1 MCVDNNL
8 VNINLL
14 DPNCQILRN
23 SPWTSSTE
31 NGIPNFEDIRSFVE
45 LSMKPKNPNFIEYN
59 GDEISS
65 RSTVQDSTILKLGGD
80 FTNKDGETYYS
91 TRYTDELM
99 GGNNSTENNYEG
111 FGINS
116 VDIVYDANKI
126 PQVTV
131 VFYDLRGNVLND
143 FNSKYAKMF
152 QLPYP
157 IFQLKIKGGFG
168 PIIEYRLL
176 KIRDDISVDESGN
189 YIITSKFIGDRFS
202 PLSDLPLLYLMA
214 VPYLKNGT
222 DVNIQDEFI
231 ESFLELINSSK
242 RLYEKLNQALESDVE
257 QTNEAEFQK
266 LLEEKTNYQQK
277 LETIKNK
284 ENFLNWFKEDVK
296 FISFSQSLK
305 DTVINYVNSCTF
317 DFKNNKINFPS
328 LTNISL
334 SSQFYTYIRE
344 IVEKNVD
351 ILDNNEDV
359 IIYDYKTFN
368 AQLVIDFID
377 YTGLIIKINDKDKQ
391 ILEKGYKFHND
402 RYVRISN
409 LPTQVLGE
417 TKLSIGNIFKLIFN
431 DYNYLMSRIKK
442 AGDSGY
448 NDIVNTKNRNQ
459 QTFDK
464 MGFPTVIQDGKLV
477 YPGIINE
484 FKNWSEVIFI
494 EEFIDA
500 YYQAL
505 KDTIISDSLLNREE
519 DGRSKYIP
527 INPREFY
534 TFVNNEPYKNNVEN
548 IYFRKTNKEFYQL
561 IYERFL
567 CLVNININ
575 FQNLTPNEYTNWN
588 NTQDVKQDW
597 LTFIKELFVDKNVDS
612 INIKKSLFFLMA
624 EIEARNIAYS
634 VSLDDKLKKDL
645 TQLSNT
651 FSDNFFYEKV
661 NDNFVNKNHELF
673 KATVN
678 DGKSLPLYNNIKIID
693 DNYVT
698 FSTISPDKNLISDG
712 SQPSDIISTFMKTLH
727 DTNDKYKITK
737 DNIFYIPDTK
747 LKNGN
752 ESDYD
757 STFPFKSLQ
766 KQLDE
771 DGYISTLVDRFDNT
785 IENMQT
791 VFDLGLLYDN
801 ARYPCLIQIPRGILI
816 VLGGLLKAN
825 VDFYPNKDILDITI
839 FFKTLNRPFNDE
851 KKLYIKK
858 GTPIYNYLLEEYNLS
873 RVKFGFSYSYYI
885 NTIVPSLSDVNVIRI
900 KRTIDSPGNS
910 EQIIEYFYQKTY
922 LSVNDFSFT
931 SYNTNNV
938 LDELL
943 IGNIE
948 SDTLYT
954 QYLKV
959 LLPKVAQF
967 IKEDDKKIQDKLKS
981 FGSYVNDPDVK
992 LAIYKS
998 FQVIYENYLHGIEE
1012 TNILLSV
1019 SDNDTSSFK
1028 FVDRAYKNIGNDC
1041 ILDVKTL
1048 LNDVNDTDVSL
1059 LSAISRLLSDN
1070 NFWFY
1075 PFQSFITTTKNYN
1088 TLFDINLNN
1097 PETTKPV
1104 FVAMYVGALSSNPN
1118 NDFNTSSI
1126 QNDGISK
1133 DKIPADFG
1141 TGLNAFLVKFTGLQ
1155 NQSVF
1160 SNFQISTE
1168 SLKNTDEGLR
1178 IQSEII
1184 NNASNSYAIPKGQSL
1199 LNVYQKQSYVTTVK
1213 IPFGNMGIQPTQ
1225 YFYQEYMPLF
1235 DGLYIIHNV
1244 THSINADTQRLE
1256 TTFKGYRLKKDTNP
1270 IITQQF
1276 VDFLNNDIY
1285 TQGLND
1291 LGYTQNTT
1299 LPPFNPSD
1307 DFYTNARRFVIP
1319 KEGFVDHVYWDVN
1332 NWRTGYGSEIFA
1344 LDGALTAKG
1353 DDRFNGKYYRTLP
1366 SDKTQWPRHIDL
1378 ATGIINFK
1386 KIDNGHVEKYNYNK
1400 SLIKRG
1406 LAQWDAARNND
1417 KYKGDV
1423 TKFYTKNHADKAFDF
1438 TFKKFLDITRAVN
1451 PTGFAKLGQKAQ
1463 IALTYVS
1470 YGFGSIRSKD
1480 PNMINI
1486 RAAIASGS
1494 DADAAIALIKDLA
1507 TKDGNWVK
1515 QTYYNSAKYIDSN
1528 IYNNISSDL
1537 QEKLKQYQI
1546 YL

>member
-14 DPNCQILRN
+14 DPNCQILKN

-45 LSMKPKNPNFIEYN
+45 LSMKPKNPNFIEYT
-59 GDEISS
+59 GDEVSS
-65 RSTVQDSTILKLGGD
+65 RSTVQDSIILKLGGD
-80 FTNKDGETYYS
+80 FTNKDNETYYS

-231 ESFLELINSSK
+231 ESFLELTNSSK

-257 QTNEAEFQK
+257 KENEAEFQK
-266 LLEEKTNYQQK
+266 LSEERTNYQQK
-277 LETIKNK
+277 LENIKNK
-284 ENFLNWFKEDVK
+284 DIFLNWFKEDVK

-317 DFKNNKINFPS
+317 DLKNNKINFPS

-334 SSQFYTYIRE
+334 SSEFYTYIRE
-344 IVEKNVD
+344 IVEKNVN
-351 ILDNNEDV
+351 ILDDNEDI
-359 IIYDYKTFN
+359 IIYDYTTFN
-368 AQLVIDFID
+368 TTQLVIEFID
-377 YTGLIIKINDKDKQ
+377 YSELIKKINDKDNQ
-391 ILEKGYKFHND
+391 IFEKGYKFHND
-402 RYVRISN
+402 KYVRISN
-409 LPTQVLGE
+409 LPTEVLGE
-417 TKLSIGNIFKLIFN
+417 TKLSIGNIFKIIFE

-448 NDIVNTKNRNQ
+448 NEIVNTENRNQ

-477 YPGIINE
+477 YPGIIND
-484 FKNWSEVIFI
+484 FKNWSEIIFI
-494 EEFIDA
+494 EDFIDS

-505 KDTIISDSLLNREE
+505 KNTIISDSLLNREE
-519 DGRSKYIP
+519 DGRSKYAP
-527 INPREFY
+527 LNPREFY

-548 IYFRKTNKEFYQL
+548 IYFNKTNKEFYQL

-567 CLVNININ
+567 CLVNINIS
-575 FQNLTPNEYTNWN
+575 FTNLTPNEYSNWT

-597 LTFIKELFVDKNVDS
+597 LTFTKELFVDKNVDS
-612 INIKKSLFFLMA
+612 VEIKKSLFFLMA

-634 VSLDDKLKKDL
+634 VSLNDKLKKDI

-651 FSDNFFYEKV
+651 FSDNFFYEEV
-661 NDNFVNKNHELF
+661 NGIFANENHELF
-673 KATVN
+673 KGTVN
-678 DGKSLPLYNNIKIID
+678 DRKSLPLYNNIKLFD

-698 FSTISPDKNLISDG
+698 VSTISPNKNLISDS
-712 SQPSDIISTFMKTLH
+712 SQPGDIISSFMKTLH
-727 DTNDKYKITK
+727 DTKVQYKITK
-737 DNIFYIPDTK
+737 DNIFYIQDTK
-747 LKNGN
+747 LNQN

-757 STFPFKSLQ
+757 SIFAVKTLQ

-771 DGYISTLVDRFDNT
+771 DGFISTLVERPDIVTTSMPTAF
-785 IENMQT
+785 NMIK
-791 VFDLGLLYDN
+791 LYDN
-801 ARYPCLIQIPRGILI
+801 ARYPSLIEIPRGILI

-825 VDFYPNKDILDITI
+825 VDFYPNKDILDIPVS
-839 FFKTLNRPFNDE
+839 FKLLDL

-858 GTPIYNYLLEEYNLS
+858 NTPIYNYLLEEYELS
-873 RVKFGFSYSYYI
+873 RIKFGFSYSYFI
-885 NTIVPSLSDVNVIRI
+885 NTNIPSLSNVDIISI
-900 KRTIDSPGNS
+900 KRTLGSPGNS
-910 EQIIEYFYQKTY
+910 EEIIEYFYQKRY

-931 SYNTNNV
+931 SYDNNNV
-938 LDELL
+938 FDSFFTGG
-943 IGNIE
+943 ID

-981 FGSYVNDPDVK
+981 FGSYINDPEVK

-998 FQVIYENYLHGIEE
+998 FQIIYENYLHGVEE
-1012 TNILLSV
+1012 ADILLSV
-1019 SDNDTSSFK
+1019 NNNDTSSFK
-1028 FVDRAYKNIGNDC
+1028 FIDRAYKNIGNDC

-1048 LNDVNDTDVSL
+1048 LNDINDTDVSL
-1059 LSAISRLLSDN
+1059 LSSISRLLSDN

-1118 NDFNTSSI
+1118 SLPTSQL
-1126 QNDGISK
+1126 QNDGITK
-1133 DKIPADFG
+1133 DKIPSDFG
-1141 TGLNAFLVKFTGLQ
+1141 TDLNAFLVKFTGLQ

-1160 SNFQISTE
+1160 SNLQISTE

-1184 NNASNSYAIPKGQSL
+1184 NNSSNSYAIPKGQSL
-1199 LNVYQKQSYVTTVK
+1199 LNVYQKQSYVSTVK

-1225 YFYQEYMPLF
+1225 YFYQEHMPLF
-1235 DGLYIIHNV
+1235 DGLYIIHSV
-1244 THSINADTQRLE
+1244 SHSINADTQRLE

-1291 LGYTQNTT
+1291 LGVLGNID
-1299 LPPFNPSD
+1299 LPTFNPSD

-1319 KEGFVDHVYWDVN
+1319 KEGFVDHTYWDVN
-1332 NWRTGYGSEIFA
+1332 NWRIGYGSEIFA
-1344 LDGALTAKG
+1344 LDSALKAKG

-1378 ATGIINFK
+1378 GTGIINFK

-1400 SLIKRG
+1400 SLTKRG
-1406 LAQWDAARNND
+1406 LAQWDAARNDD
-1417 KYKGDV
+1417 KYKGYL

-1486 RAAIASGS
+1486 RAAIVSGS

-1528 IYNNISSDL
+1528 IYNNITSDL
-1537 QEKLKQYQI
+1537 QQKLIQYQI